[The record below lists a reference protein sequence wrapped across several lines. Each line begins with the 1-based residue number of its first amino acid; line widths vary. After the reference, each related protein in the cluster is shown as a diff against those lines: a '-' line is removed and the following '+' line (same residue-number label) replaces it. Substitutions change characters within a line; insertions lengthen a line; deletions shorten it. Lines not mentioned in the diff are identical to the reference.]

1 MKIQVFSFFNSEKKV
16 VIVVLSGRNLDL
28 RNFHSCLVK
37 KRMYW
42 VN

>member
-28 RNFHSCLVK
+28 RKIMNL
-37 KRMYW
+37 
-42 VN
+42 NLQNI